1 MSFAHLAVL
10 VLLGLTRPLMTA
22 RLKVVK
28 PHSQVRGYYKDGEA
42 PTPEQIDEAKS
53 ATSEGDKAMSEIVRH
68 WTDFQRA
75 APLKDGKLT
84 KDTVDKYMDKY
95 SAMAEDFYDYSSHGI
110 FQKFYELLFQP
121 EAPEGLDFVEFAKR
135 WIALH
140 KGDAIWTIS
149 KSPAKYIWFKYLE
162 HDIPE
167 DAPTLPSEPSA
178 DNPRYLKFATT
189 TLTADSPREEARPAR
204 VACGHAWR
212 SFVCSVQTDLPK
224 STARDKDCRACGKLW
239 CGDFGASASKASC
252 EAAELNKNYP
262 WHTLIPE
269 P

>member
-1 MSFAHLAVL
+1 M
-10 VLLGLTRPLMTA
+10 GTR
-22 RLKVVK
+22 
-28 PHSQVRGYYKDGEA
+28 
-42 PTPEQIDEAKS
+42 
-53 ATSEGDKAMSEIVRH
+53 
-68 WTDFQRA
+68 
-75 APLKDGKLT
+75 
-84 KDTVDKYMDKY
+84 
-95 SAMAEDFYDYSSHGI
+95 
-110 FQKFYELLFQP
+110 
-121 EAPEGLDFVEFAKR
+121 
-135 WIALH
+135 
-140 KGDAIWTIS
+140 S

-252 EAAELNKNYP
+252 EAAE
-262 WHTLIPE
+262 
-269 P
+269 